1 MRKVE
6 GCSKPNKKRKMG
18 RICLAIV
25 LVMITMCS
33 LSLVACE
40 PEEEE
45 KPWWE
50 QPEKFEYVLSDE
62 RTFEK
67 TCSHKPGDIN
77 NMLFTYVYDSKD
89 DKEYIPQLKLYY
101 DGVEQEIVIDILS
114 RERYHPHL
122 GTYQSVSYI
131 HGLGKYIAN
140 LRFLLPGGDVD
151 ELGNEFGSLSIK
163 ILVIKGEEE

>member
-25 LVMITMCS
+25 LVIMTMCS
-33 LSLVACE
+33 LSLVACK

-62 RTFEK
+62 RSLEK
-67 TCSHKPGDIN
+67 TYS
-77 NMLFTYVYDSKD
+77 YR
-89 DKEYIPQLKLYY
+89 
-101 DGVEQEIVIDILS
+101 
-114 RERYHPHL
+114 RERTEVICYSPMYM
-122 GTYQSVSYI
+122 TARMI
-131 HGLGKYIAN
+131 K
-140 LRFLLPGGDVD
+140 
-151 ELGNEFGSLSIK
+151 SIYRR
-163 ILVIKGEEE
+163 